1 MTRKL
6 GLNPSSPSS
15 AGTKLGRRS
24 EHQRMR
30 TGENLS
36 PVVIPGFNQ
45 SSPQVRFRSE
55 AQLKDLKTD
64 RATPSPVT
72 DDSQKKPINEE

>member
-1 MTRKL
+1 MSRKL

-15 AGTKLGRRS
+15 AGAQLGRRS

-30 TGENLS
+30 TKENLS
-36 PVVIPGFNQ
+36 AVVVPGFNQ
-45 SSPQVRFRSE
+45 NSPQVRFRSE
-55 AQLKDLKTD
+55 AIRKDLKTD
-64 RATPSPVT
+64 RATPSPAT